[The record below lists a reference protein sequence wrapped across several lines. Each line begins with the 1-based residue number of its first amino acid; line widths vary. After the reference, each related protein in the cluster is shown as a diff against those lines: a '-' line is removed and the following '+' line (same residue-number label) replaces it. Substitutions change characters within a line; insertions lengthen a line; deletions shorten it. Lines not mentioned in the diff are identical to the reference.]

1 LNNKRIVIALDRLGT
16 RGIWLR
22 EEHEVTLKKYCELID
37 EVDNIKGQFLRN
49 LERFQTSK
57 LPKIKPMFFSDTL
70 FLIMEIEELGELE
83 SLAYTTWLGGK
94 IIIEGIN
101 RNIFFRGA
109 MSIGN
114 VYYKDEYPIV
124 FGPAIDEV
132 TDWYEK
138 SEWIGLH
145 AAPSMHYYIEKNSGQ
160 PLFQLAEFLLK
171 YKVPIKDYPNF
182 SGWAVNWPSLLIHS
196 HLNPEIKMEEFT
208 SQEEAQAAIIAAIHQ
223 PGYKSEKKKVIE
235 NKSEW
240 INDIF
245 SQSAVD
251 PTNFQKFENTKE
263 FYKYAIQKL

>member
-1 LNNKRIVIALDRLGT
+1 
-16 RGIWLR
+16 
-22 EEHEVTLKKYCELID
+22 
-37 EVDNIKGQFLRN
+37 
-49 LERFQTSK
+49 
-57 LPKIKPMFFSDTL
+57 
-70 FLIMEIEELGELE
+70 
-83 SLAYTTWLGGK
+83 
-94 IIIEGIN
+94 
-101 RNIFFRGA
+101 
-109 MSIGN
+109 
-114 VYYKDEYPIV
+114 
-124 FGPAIDEV
+124 
-132 TDWYEK
+132 
-138 SEWIGLH
+138 
-145 AAPSMHYYIEKNSGQ
+145 
-160 PLFQLAEFLLK
+160 LLK